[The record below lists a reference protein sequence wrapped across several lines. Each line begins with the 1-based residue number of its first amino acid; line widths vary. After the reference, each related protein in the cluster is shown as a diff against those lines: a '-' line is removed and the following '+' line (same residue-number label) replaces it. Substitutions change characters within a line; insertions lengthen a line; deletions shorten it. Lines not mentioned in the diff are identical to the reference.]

1 MRSARDNHQRAKSLR
16 QSMSP
21 PEVLLWTRLRLLRGE
36 GPTFRRQHPIG
47 PYIADFYC
55 AAAKLVV
62 EVDGAHH
69 TEDDQIARDEAR
81 TAYLER
87 LGCHVVRVPGGDVL
101 RNVDDAAQGIVQA
114 AVYWIEHR

>member
-1 MRSARDNHQRAKSLR
+1 
-16 QSMSP
+16 MSP

-69 TEDDQIARDEAR
+69 SEDGQIERDAAR
-81 TAYLER
+81 TAYLAR
-87 LGCHVVRVPGGDVL
+87 LGFHVVRVPAGDVL
-101 RNVDDAAQGIVQA
+101 GNVDDAAQGIVQA

>member
-1 MRSARDNHQRAKSLR
+1 MRSAKDTHQRAKVFR
-16 QSMSP
+16 KAMSP

-55 AAAKLVV
+55 SAARLVV

-69 TEDDQIARDEAR
+69 TEDGQIAHDAAR
-81 TAYLER
+81 SAYLER
-87 LGCHVVRVPGGDVL
+87 LGYRVVRCPAREVMRDA
-101 RNVDDAAQGIVQA
+101 DEAAQGIVQA
-114 AVYWIEHR
+114 ALYWIKQP

>member
-1 MRSARDNHQRAKSLR
+1 MRSTKATHKRAKSLR
-16 QSMSP
+16 QAMSP
-21 PEVLLWTRLRLLRGE
+21 PEVLLWTRLRMLRGD

-69 TEDDQIARDEAR
+69 TEDGQIARDIAR
-81 TAYLER
+81 TAYLAR
-87 LGCHVVRVPGGDVL
+87 MGCRVVRVPAGDVL
-101 RNVDDAAQGIVQA
+101 RNVDDAAQGVVQA
-114 AVYWIEHR
+114 ATYWIGHR